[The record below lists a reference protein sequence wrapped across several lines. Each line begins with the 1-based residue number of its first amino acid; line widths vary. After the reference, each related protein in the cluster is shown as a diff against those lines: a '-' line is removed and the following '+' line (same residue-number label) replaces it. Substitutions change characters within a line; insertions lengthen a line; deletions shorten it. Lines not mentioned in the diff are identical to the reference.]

1 MLADVLDSVSG
12 KFLANLILTSVVSS
26 PSVREF
32 TFVLLCFVLFC
43 FFLLFSEEIDLQV
56 IDVSF

>member
-26 PSVREF
+26 LSEREF
-32 TFVLLCFVLFC
+32 AFVLLCFVL
-43 FFLLFSEEIDLQV
+43 LLFSFV
-56 IDVSF
+56 F